1 MSELFDLISKRLDPD
16 MLGAIAGRLGLGGD
30 DAKAATATSLPALL
44 GGMAHRSQSVEGAHG
59 LLNDIEATD
68 GGSSLDGLLD
78 RLRGT
83 ETEADTANEN
93 HFGGMLGGGML
104 DALVG
109 KLGIGGPTVKKLLGV
124 LGPLVIGA
132 LGKIAG
138 SGGLSRHRL
147 TSLLGDATGAAADVA
162 PGGRASLASILG
174 PIAGALG
181 LGGAGLAA
189 AKAQSP
195 DPSGNVVDTVAE
207 REAVSAPAAAAATGG
222 PQEPNRRAGLAWIA
236 LPLLLAALLIAALAS
251 RGCGDDDTK
260 ATTTSG
266 TAATTTTTTA
276 TPTTPTA
283 GITVASDADGKITL
297 TGAVPDEAA
306 RTAAVD
312 SATAAFGDGNVTDQ
326 LTVDANAT
334 AGPAGDLIGTVLA
347 ALKGAGTGWSAAFD
361 SADAM
366 TLTGEVASEDVKS
379 AVVKAATDAFAPG
392 TVTDKMTVAAGGTS
406 TDAQEAVDEI
416 NKEISLRG
424 VTFVTGSANLTGAS
438 RTTLDRV
445 VKVLSEN
452 AAVNAEVQGHTD
464 NQGNAAANLALSTA
478 RAKAVVAY
486 LVGKGIAADRLTAK
500 GYGQTKPVAS
510 NATPAG
516 RAKNRRVV
524 FVPKG

>member
-16 MLGAIAGRLGLGGD
+16 MLGAIASRLGLGGD
-30 DAKAATATSLPALL
+30 DAKAAAATSLPALL
-44 GGMAHRSQSVEGAHG
+44 GGMAHQAQSVEGAHG
-59 LLNDIEATD
+59 LLNDIDATK
-68 GGSSLDGLLD
+68 GGTSLDGLLD
-78 RLRGT
+78 RVRGA
-83 ETEADTANEN
+83 ETEADTANESR
-93 HFGGMLGGGML
+93 FGGMLSGGIL
-104 DALVG
+104 DALIG
-109 KLGIGGPTVKKLLGV
+109 RLGIGGPVVKKLLGL

-147 TSLLGDATGAAADVA
+147 SSLLTDATGAAADAA
-162 PGGRASLASILG
+162 PGGRSSLMAILG

-181 LGGAGLAA
+181 LGGAGVAA

-207 REAVSAPAAAAATGG
+207 REAVSAAAPTAAATTGG
-222 PQEPNRRAGLAWIA
+222 PHEPNRRARLAWIA

-251 RGCGDDDTK
+251 RGCGDDDK
-260 ATTTSG
+260 GTTTTPA
-266 TAATTTTTTA
+266 TATAGATTTA
-276 TPTTPTA
+276 TPV
-283 GITVASDADGKITL
+283 GGVTVASDADGKVTL

-326 LTVDANAT
+326 LTIDANAT
-334 AGPAGDLIGTVLA
+334 AGPAGDLIGKVIA
-347 ALKGAGTGWSAAFD
+347 ALKGAGNGWSAAFD
-361 SADAM
+361 SASAM
-366 TLTGEVASEDVKS
+366 TLTGEVASEEVKG
-379 AVVKAATDAFAPG
+379 AIFTAASDAFAPG

-406 TDAQEAVDEI
+406 TEAQQAVDEI

-445 VKVLSEN
+445 VKVLAEN
-452 AAVNAEVQGHTD
+452 TGVKAEVQGHTD

-486 LVGKGIAADRLTAK
+486 LVGKGIAADRLTAR

-524 FVPKG
+524 FVPTS